1 VKISH
6 LLLLAAAGALYWFVL
21 RKQSVTVGASLAS
34 QGLAANVRLA
44 PAPPVQSAAQIAA
57 AQAAAQAAIAR
68 TQAAATVASASG
80 PNKKASA
87 AKGLFGAANKAV
99 GMANTIA
106 PLAGPYGPA
115 IVTGAKVA
123 GKALGVAKKLFKW

>member
-1 VKISH
+1 M
-6 LLLLAAAGALYWFVL
+6 
-21 RKQSVTVGASLAS
+21 LAS
-34 QGLAANVRLA
+34 SKARKA
-44 PAPPVQSAAQIAA
+44 PR
-57 AQAAAQAAIAR
+57 AI
-68 TQAAATVASASG
+68 
-80 PNKKASA
+80 K
-87 AKGLFGAANKAV
+87 LLAANKAV